1 MAAVVPKSWK
11 PETFPYAF
19 RFSQGDGI
27 APAENHWT
35 ISWPTVTF
43 LYWWAP
49 DCLRGH
55 AYSSADFK
63 YLSSM
68 AWFYSP
74 NSERHMLFY
83 HDDDDLLF
91 ANSCFHF
98 NVSFSPSVGS
108 VCCSYAGHHTN
119 CREYCQAIFRTDS
132 SPGPS
137 QIKAVENYCAAISP
151 QLIHCVNNYTQSYP
165 MRNPTDSK

>member
-1 MAAVVPKSWK
+1 MFPKSQK
-11 PETFPYAF
+11 PETLTYAF
-19 RFSQGDGI
+19 TFSQGDGI
-27 APAENHWT
+27 TPAESHWT
-35 ISWPTVTF
+35 ISWPIVTF

-49 DCLRGH
+49 ECPNGY

-68 AWFYSP
+68 ACFYFQ
-74 NSERHMLFY
+74 NSKRHMFCHY
-83 HDDDDLLF
+83 YDDLLL
-91 ANSCFHF
+91 ANSWSISMSCPFF
-98 NVSFSPSVGS
+98 LSVGS

-137 QIKAVENYCAAISP
+137 QIKAVENYCASISP